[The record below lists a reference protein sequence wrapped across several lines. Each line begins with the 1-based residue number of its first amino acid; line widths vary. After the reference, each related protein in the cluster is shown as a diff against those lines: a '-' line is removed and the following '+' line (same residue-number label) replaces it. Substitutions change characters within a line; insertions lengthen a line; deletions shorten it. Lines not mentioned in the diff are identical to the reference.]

1 MVLAKLALYRD
12 SISPRQAVRLTLI
25 KGARAK
31 HMNPIDL
38 TTLKEQ
44 LHERLTLPEA
54 ESVLLQRSEGGPWYS
69 APPPY
74 ASDCYCNMGIFSVV

>member
-1 MVLAKLALYRD
+1 MVLVKLVLYKD
-12 SISPRQAVRLTLI
+12 SISSRQAVRLTLI

-38 TTLKEQ
+38 TPLKER

-54 ESVLLQRSEGGPWYS
+54 ESVLLQRMTSSRLGKPEKELKRELS
-69 APPPY
+69 
-74 ASDCYCNMGIFSVV
+74 IE

>member
-1 MVLAKLALYRD
+1 MVLAKLALYKD
-12 SISPRQAVRLTLI
+12 SISSRQAVRLTLI

-38 TTLKEQ
+38 TTLKER

-54 ESVLLQRSEGGPWYS
+54 ESVLLQRMTSSRLGKPEKELKRELS
-69 APPPY
+69 
-74 ASDCYCNMGIFSVV
+74 IE